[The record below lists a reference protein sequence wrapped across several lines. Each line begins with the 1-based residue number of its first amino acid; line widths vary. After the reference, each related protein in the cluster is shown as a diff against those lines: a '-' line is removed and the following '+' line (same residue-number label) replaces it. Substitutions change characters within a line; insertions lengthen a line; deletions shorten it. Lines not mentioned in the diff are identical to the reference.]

1 MGVAP
6 NSFFL
11 LMELIEVKLDR
22 RVILTRI
29 WLELHKVEIMN
40 GYTWNDYCNDMRLY
54 QYKDKCRYCGK

>member
-1 MGVAP
+1 
-6 NSFFL
+6 
-11 LMELIEVKLDR
+11 MELIEVKLDR